1 MMSNTRFARSPAR
14 ASLATDSPF
23 LTTLVAL
30 TGLLAFV
37 GVFMVLSASSVTSGL
52 NNDGNFFADAG
63 MQLGSAI
70 FSGAMC
76 LIVARFPITIWSQWR
91 NSFVIIGVVAQALV
105 LFTPLGESYGGNRN
119 WLHLGP
125 LSVQP
130 SEFLKLAIIVW
141 FASWIHDNEDLIDR
155 PLQYWKEAAIWMGI
169 PIALVIGGFDLGTT
183 LITGMIV
190 LGMFAFAGVQSRTI
204 WALTAIGGFLAMVFI
219 MSGGSRTSRFM
230 TWVQGC
236 TPEDYETVC
245 WQTIHGL
252 WALSSGG
259 LFGLGPGSS
268 RAKWSWLPHADSDYI
283 FAIVGEELGLFGA
296 IGLIVLFL
304 ALAVTLIRL
313 VRAYPQP
320 LTRVLI
326 GGVFVWIIGQAFVN
340 IAVVLNLL
348 PVLGVPLPFISSG
361 GSALLANF
369 LAIGVVMSCVRHE
382 ERNG

>member
-1 MMSNTRFARSPAR
+1 MSSTRSVRTAPRP
-14 ASLATDSPF
+14 SLATDSPI

-52 NNDGNFFADAG
+52 NNDGNFFADAA

-70 FSGAMC
+70 LGGAVC
-76 LIVARFPITIWSQWR
+76 LTIARFPIAVWSQLR
-91 NSFVIIGVVAQALV
+91 NWFVVIGVVAQGLV

-141 FASWIHDNEDLIDR
+141 FASWIHDNEHLIDQ
-155 PLQYWKEAAIWMGI
+155 PLQYWKEAAWWMGI

-190 LGMFAFAGVQSRTI
+190 LGMLAFAGVASRTI
-204 WALTAIGGFLAMVFI
+204 WAMAAIGGVLAMMFI

-230 TWVQGC
+230 TWLQGC

-382 ERNG
+382 ERYG